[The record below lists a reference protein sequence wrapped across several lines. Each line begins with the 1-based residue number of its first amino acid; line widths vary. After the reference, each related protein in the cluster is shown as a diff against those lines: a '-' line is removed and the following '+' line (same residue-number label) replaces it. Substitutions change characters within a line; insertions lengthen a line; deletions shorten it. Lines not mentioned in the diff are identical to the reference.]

1 MSHRLLERPRL
12 PTYVLLLKILYMLY
26 VYKFSKGRRGREEIE
41 HKENDRGERISNVNL
56 KEKVGI
62 R

>member
-1 MSHRLLERPRL
+1 LNDLDYICITENIIHA
-12 PTYVLLLKILYMLY
+12 IMLY
-26 VYKFSKGRRGREEIE
+26 VYKFSKGRREREGIE